1 MKNLDIYCVTNK
13 KLDFLEK
20 TPLKLVGV
28 GQEKFSNQYLRCDTK
43 DNIYHK
49 EKYYSELTF
58 HYWYWK
64 NILPYEKSKWVGF
77 CQKRRFWIKSEVT
90 QTDVTKENLDKFL
103 LKNIDQKFDD
113 NDSFIC
119 NPINISGA
127 KKIKI
132 IKRGWRNLIKDP
144 SIFFNPNKE
153 TISFHFDM
161 HHGYQNLEKAI
172 ELLDEENRND
182 FKEYVRNR
190 NYYNPHIMC
199 IARPEVLENWFKN
212 LFAWLERCEGEFGFK
227 SLKGYDTQRLYAYL
241 AERYLSYW
249 FKKNT
254 KFNEL
259 PWTIINI

>member
-64 NILPYEKSKWVGF
+64 NILPGEKSKWVGF
-77 CQKRRFWIKSEVT
+77 CQKRRFWIKSENDISRVSK
-90 QTDVTKENLDKFL
+90 DNLNDFL
-103 LKNIDQKFDD
+103 LQNIDHKFDN

-119 NPINISGA
+119 NPIKISGA

-132 IKRGWRNLIKDP
+132 IKRGWRNLIENP
-144 SIFFNPNKE
+144 SIIFDQSRE

-161 HHGYQNLEKAI
+161 HHGHKNLEKAI
-172 ELLDEENRND
+172 KLLDHKNKNEFN
-182 FKEYVRNR
+182 EYVNTK
-190 NYYNPHIMC
+190 NHYNPHIMC
-199 IARPEVLENWFKN
+199 IARPEILENWFKD
-212 LFAWLERCEGEFGFK
+212 LFSWLERCEEEFGYK
-227 SLKGYDTQRLYAYL
+227 TLKGYDTQRLYAYL

-249 FKKNT
+249 FKKYS
-254 KFNEL
+254 KFKEL
-259 PWTIINI
+259 PWAIVET